1 MRQGLRNLVSGSL
14 WKWENGN
21 NRFSITFKNFV
32 QGYPICVEKCNF
44 PQTSSKLI
52 SWKWGDLKFLLHFSL
67 ETIFN
72 SFFISRLKIV
82 NEQLGKKPTSVD
94 LII

>member
-52 SWKWGDLKFLLHFSL
+52 SWLHFSL